1 VNSNQ
6 PYLLRAFYE
15 WIVDND
21 CTPYVLVD
29 AGHPE
34 ASVPQQHVSDGQI
47 VLNIAP
53 RAVSAFH
60 IDLDGIAFHARFSG
74 MPTDIYLPA
83 AAILSIYA
91 QENGQ
96 GIVFERATDPTP
108 PTTPTRPTAVK
119 RSTVTTPSKGGDR
132 PTLRVVK

>member
-1 VNSNQ
+1 MNSNQ
-6 PYLLRAFYE
+6 PYLLQAFYS

-29 AGHPE
+29 ANYPQT
-34 ASVPQQHVSDGQI
+34 SVPQQHVSDGQI

-60 IDLDGIAFHARFSG
+60 IDLEGIAFHARFG
-74 MPTDIYLPA
+74 GVPTDIYLPA
-83 AAILSIYA
+83 AAIMSIYA

-96 GIVFERATDPTP
+96 GIVFERPSEPTP
-108 PTTPTRPTAVK
+108 PPRPTAVK
-119 RSTVTTPSKGGDR
+119 RESSAERVKKTDR
-132 PTLRVVK
+132 PSLRIVK

>member
-1 VNSNQ
+1 MNSNQ
-6 PYLLRAFYE
+6 PYLLQAFYS

-29 AGHPE
+29 ANYPQT
-34 ASVPQQHVSDGQI
+34 SVPQQHVSDGQI

-60 IDLDGIAFHARFSG
+60 IDLEGIAFHARFG
-74 MPTDIYLPA
+74 GVPTDIYLPA
-83 AAILSIYA
+83 AAIMSIYA

-96 GIVFERATDPTP
+96 GIVFERPSEPTP
-108 PTTPTRPTAVK
+108 PPRPTAVK
-119 RSTVTTPSKGGDR
+119 RESSSERVKKTDR
-132 PTLRVVK
+132 PSLRVVK

>member
-1 VNSNQ
+1 MNSNQ
-6 PYLLRAFYE
+6 PYLLQAFYD

-60 IDLDGIAFHARFSG
+60 IDLDGIAFHARFG
-74 MPTDIYLPA
+74 GVPTDIYLPA

-96 GIVFERATDPTP
+96 GIVFERSTEPTP
-108 PTTPTRPTAVK
+108 PTPPRPTAVK
-119 RSTVTTPSKGGDR
+119 RSATSTPKKGGDR
-132 PTLRVVK
+132 PALRIIK

>member
-1 VNSNQ
+1 MHSNQ
-6 PYLLRAFYE
+6 PYLLRAFYD

-29 AGHPE
+29 ANHPD
-34 ASVPQQHVSDGQI
+34 AAVPQQHVSDGQI

-60 IDLDGIAFHARFSG
+60 IDLDGIAFNARFGG

-96 GIVFERATDPTP
+96 GIVFERSGDPP
-108 PTTPTRPTAVK
+108 PPPRPTAVK
-119 RSTVTTPSKGGDR
+119 RAAPGGAKKSG
-132 PTLRVVK
+132 PATKLRVVK

>member
-1 VNSNQ
+1 MHSNQ
-6 PYLLRAFYE
+6 PYLLRAFYD

-29 AGHPE
+29 ANHPD
-34 ASVPQQHVSDGQI
+34 AAVPQQHVSDGQI

-60 IDLDGIAFHARFSG
+60 IDLDGIAFNARFGG

-96 GIVFERATDPTP
+96 GMVFERSGDPP
-108 PTTPTRPTAVK
+108 PPPRPTAVK
-119 RSTVTTPSKGGDR
+119 RAAPGGAKKSG
-132 PTLRVVK
+132 PAAKLRVVK

>member
-1 VNSNQ
+1 MHSNQ
-6 PYLLRAFYE
+6 PYLLRAFYD

-29 AGHPE
+29 ANHPD
-34 ASVPQQHVSDGQI
+34 AAVPQQHVSDGQI

-60 IDLDGIAFHARFSG
+60 IDLDGIAFNARFGG

-96 GIVFERATDPTP
+96 GIVFERSGDPP
-108 PTTPTRPTAVK
+108 PPPRPTAVK
-119 RSTVTTPSKGGDR
+119 RAAPGSAKKSGPAAK
-132 PTLRVVK
+132 LRVIK

>member
-1 VNSNQ
+1 MHSNQ
-6 PYLLRAFYE
+6 PYLLRAFYD

-29 AGHPE
+29 ANHPD
-34 ASVPQQHVSDGQI
+34 AAVPQQHVSDGQI

-60 IDLDGIAFHARFSG
+60 IDLDGIAFNARFGG

-96 GIVFERATDPTP
+96 GIVFERSGDPP
-108 PTTPTRPTAVK
+108 PPPRPTAVK
-119 RSTVTTPSKGGDR
+119 RAAPGGAKKSG
-132 PTLRVVK
+132 PAAKLRVVK